1 MYIKSLCI
9 EGFKSYGNRTEITG
23 FDPLFNAI
31 TGLNG
36 SGKSNI
42 LDSICFVLG
51 ITNLSQVRA
60 TNLNEL
66 VYKNGQAGINKA
78 TVTITFDNRDSS
90 GSPLGYENHK
100 EISVTR
106 IVITGGKNKYLINGV
121 GANNNRVHDL
131 FQSVH
136 LNVNN
141 PHFLIM
147 QGRITKVLNMRPMEI
162 LSMIEEAC
170 GTRMYEDKKE
180 NALKNL
186 EKKDS
191 RLREINAMLNEHIC
205 PQLEKLKA
213 ERKEYNEYTKAVREY
228 EHLSKIYIAWD
239 YVKTEEL
246 VNKSGNEKKELENK
260 FERHKHSITE
270 MKRKLEEADK
280 KISEIEMKMDEDG
293 GQKLHALDEE
303 LKKMQVA
310 ETKADTQHRNLKD
323 ALKEEVKKKAELT
336 KSFQD
341 EKYTLAQKEKEL
353 EKLKKKLE
361 ELKLIY
367 DQDNEAITAAE
378 NHFHAVNAGLS
389 DANGEEASLAAQLIA
404 AGKDKKDAETEEKS
418 LEMSIKHMKADLEKR
433 KVENKKVDKSY
444 TQDQNLYQNLD
455 TQ

>member
-1 MYIKSLCI
+1 
-9 EGFKSYGNRTEITG
+9 
-23 FDPLFNAI
+23 
-31 TGLNG
+31 
-36 SGKSNI
+36 
-42 LDSICFVLG
+42 
-51 ITNLSQVRA
+51 
-60 TNLNEL
+60 
-66 VYKNGQAGINKA
+66 
-78 TVTITFDNRDSS
+78 
-90 GSPLGYENHK
+90 
-100 EISVTR
+100 
-106 IVITGGKNKYLINGV
+106 
-121 GANNNRVHDL
+121 
-131 FQSVH
+131 
-136 LNVNN
+136 
-141 PHFLIM
+141 
-147 QGRITKVLNMRPMEI
+147 
-162 LSMIEEAC
+162 MIEEAC

-191 RLREINAMLNEHIC
+191 RLREINTMLNEHIC

-239 YVKTEEL
+239 YLKTEEL
-246 VNKSGNEKKELENK
+246 VNKSGDEKKELQNK
-260 FERHKHSITE
+260 FEQHKQSITE
-270 MKRKLEEADK
+270 IKKKLEEADK

-293 GQKLHALDEE
+293 GKKLHALDEE
-303 LKKMQVA
+303 LKQMQVA

-336 KSFQD
+336 KNFKD
-341 EKYTLAQKEKEL
+341 EKYALAQKEKEL

-433 KVENKKVDKSY
+433 KGENKKVDKSY

-455 TQ
+455 TQVKKLKADIAKLGYQEGKYENLIAQEKKLLMEVDKLKDELDMIFANFPQLTFEYMDPVKNFDRRKVRGPACLQLELKDRKDAVALEVTAGGKV